1 MTEPSSPPPV
11 PVPEPAPAPV
21 TPVVAPVVA
30 DRPAPAVRP
39 PRRAAALAGLTAT
52 GAAIATGELLAGL
65 VPGIP
70 SPILSVGRVVIDLQP
85 PGAKEL
91 VVSIF
96 GTADKLALEV
106 LVLAVA
112 LAIGAGLGVLARAR
126 QGSAM
131 AVLGGF
137 IVIGIAA
144 GLRDPGSQPTLA
156 VLAGLGEYLVGATA
170 LDRLMRLVTGGAGG
184 ATAGG
189 IVGAPDWSRRT
200 LLVRGGGLALAS
212 LAAGVIG
219 RLLLDRQRVPATGSL
234 PEPELP
240 AGLPAGAELG
250 LEGLTPIVV
259 PNADFYRIDTALL
272 VPNVDRDS
280 WRLRIHGLVEREV
293 TLSYADLLELP
304 VVEQYVTIACVSNR
318 VGGDL
323 IGNARWTGV
332 RLRDVLDMA
341 GVKDGATQLVGR
353 SVDDWTAGMP
363 VSWIMDPEREP
374 MIALGMNGDPLPRQ
388 HGFPARLIVPG
399 LFGYVSATK
408 WLSELE
414 LTTMEAFDGY
424 WVPLGW
430 SKEAPILTQSRID
443 RPERGAAIPA
453 GTYTFAGLAWAPDR
467 GIARVEVQ
475 VDEGEW
481 REASLSTP
489 ISDTTWLQWRIDWDA
504 TTGDHRVRVRATDAL
519 GETQAEGET
528 RPDPDGARG
537 WHAVRFSVA

>member
-1 MTEPSSPPPV
+1 MTEPTSPPPV
-11 PVPEPAPAPV
+11 PGPAP
-21 TPVVAPVVA
+21 VAPVVVA
-30 DRPAPAVRP
+30 RPAPAVRP
-39 PRRAAALAGLTAT
+39 PRRAAALVGLAAT

-170 LDRLMRLVTGGAGG
+170 LGRLMRLVSGGTTAAPAGRI
-184 ATAGG
+184 AA
-189 IVGAPDWSRRT
+189 APDWSRRT

-219 RLLLDRQRVPATGSL
+219 RVLLDRQRVPATGSL

-259 PNADFYRIDTALL
+259 PNEDFYRIDTALL

-280 WRLRIHGLVEREV
+280 WRLRVHGLVEREV

-443 RPERGAAIPA
+443 RPERGASIPA

-504 TTGDHRVRVRATDAL
+504 TPGDHRVRVRATDAT
-519 GETQAEGET
+519 GETQAEAET

>member
-1 MTEPSSPPPV
+1 MTEPSSPPPAPV
-11 PVPEPAPAPV
+11 PVPVP
-21 TPVVAPVVA
+21 VAPVVVA
-30 DRPAPAVRP
+30 RPAAAVRP
-39 PRRAAALAGLTAT
+39 PLRAAAFAGLAAT

-106 LVLAVA
+106 LVLAVS

-126 QGSAM
+126 PGVAM

-137 IVIGIAA
+137 VVVGIAA
-144 GLRDPGSQPTLA
+144 GLRDPGTQPTLA
-156 VLAGLGEYLVGATA
+156 VVAGLGEYLVGATA
-170 LDRLMRLVTGGAGG
+170 LDRLLRLVTGGATA
-184 ATAGG
+184 ATRGG
-189 IVGAPDWSRRT
+189 IGVAPDWSRRA

-219 RLLLDRQRVPATGSL
+219 RVLLDRQRVPATGSL

-259 PNADFYRIDTALL
+259 PNEDFYRIDTALL

-280 WRLRIHGLVEREV
+280 WRLRVHGLVEREI

-341 GVKDGATQLVGR
+341 GVKDVASQLVGR

-388 HGFPARLIVPG
+388 HGYPARLIVPG
-399 LFGYVSATK
+399 LYGYVSATK

-443 RPERGAAIPA
+443 RPERGASIPA
-453 GTYTFAGLAWAPDR
+453 GVYTFAGLAWAPDR
-467 GIARVEVQ
+467 GIAKVEVQ

-481 REASLSTP
+481 REASLSSP

-504 TTGDHRVRVRATDAL
+504 TPGDHRVRVRATDAT
-519 GETQAEGET
+519 GETQPEAET

-537 WHAVRFSVA
+537 WHTVDFSVA